1 LLKIEGLTK
10 YFTGR
15 NGAPAL
21 DNVSFGVINGQIVG
35 FVGLNGA
42 GKTTTIRIAAGVS
55 LPSAGRVLVDGHDV
69 VSDKVEA
76 SRTIGWVPELPNF
89 EPNSSGIS
97 LMQYFAGF
105 YGIPTS
111 DAIARSMDLLKS
123 VGLQG
128 AESKKFR
135 TYSQGMK
142 KRFSLAAAMLSEPR
156 NYLFDEVLNG
166 LDPEGIRYF
175 RNLMVEL
182 KAKGAAVLLSSHILV
197 EIESLADVVVFIHRG
212 RVVRTTTREELQN
225 VGKRIVKLVIRNVD
239 QRAIT
244 YLEGLGS
251 VTREADALYLT
262 SEVDPAR
269 VNAELIGM
277 GYQVAEFSALK
288 EGLEEYFLNLIAEAK

>member
-1 LLKIEGLTK
+1 MKIEGLTK
-10 YFTGR
+10 IFTGR
-15 NGAPAL
+15 KGVLAL
-21 DNVSFGVINGQIVG
+21 DNVSFSVNDGQIVG

-55 LPSAGRVLVDGHDV
+55 LPSSGTVFVDGHDV
-69 VSDKVEA
+69 VSGKVEA
-76 SRTIGWVPELPNF
+76 SRAIGWVPESPNF

-111 DAIARSMDLLKS
+111 DARARSMDLLNS
-123 VGLQG
+123 VGLED
-128 AESKKFR
+128 AETRKFR

-142 KRFSLAAAMLSEPR
+142 KRFSLAAALLSEPK

-197 EIESLADVVVFIHRG
+197 EIESLADAVVFIHKG
-212 RVVRTTTREELQN
+212 RVIKTATREELQD
-225 VGKRIVKLVIRNVD
+225 VGQRMVKLVVRNVD
-239 QRAIT
+239 QRAIA

-251 VTREADALYLT
+251 VRREADALYLT

-277 GYQVAEFSALK
+277 GYQVVEFSSLK

>member
-1 LLKIEGLTK
+1 MKVEGLTK
-10 YFTGR
+10 IFTGR
-15 NGAPAL
+15 KGVLAL
-21 DNVSFGVINGQIVG
+21 DNVSFSVNDGQIVG

-55 LPSAGRVLVDGHDV
+55 LPSSGTVSVDGHDV
-69 VSDKVEA
+69 VSSKVEA
-76 SRTIGWVPELPNF
+76 SRAIGWVPESPNF
-89 EPNSSGIS
+89 EPNSAGIS

-105 YGIPTS
+105 YGIPAS
-111 DAIARSMDLLKS
+111 DARARSMDLLNS
-123 VGLQG
+123 VGLQD
-128 AESKKFR
+128 AETRKFR

-142 KRFSLAAAMLSEPR
+142 KRFSLAAALLSDPK

-197 EIESLADVVVFIHRG
+197 EIESLADAVVFIHKG
-212 RVVRTTTREELQN
+212 RVIKTATREELQD
-225 VGKRIVKLVIRNVD
+225 VGQRMVRLVVRNAD
-239 QRAIT
+239 QRAIA

-251 VTREADALYLT
+251 VRREADALYLT

-277 GYQVAEFSALK
+277 GYQVVEFSSLK